1 MPVHPEIQAILSEM
15 AARGAK
21 PLHECAPDE
30 ARVNMLKAR
39 ALFTRGVVELPR
51 VEDTSAPG
59 PLGPIPLRLYAAQP
73 AGGAPLPLLV
83 FFHGGGWV
91 IGSIESHDDVCR
103 RLAQASGCL
112 VVSVDYRLA
121 PEHTFPAPLEDAWAA
136 LRWVAAHAA
145 ALGGDAARLAVGG
158 DSAGGNLAAVLT
170 QRARAAGGPAIA
182 FQLLVYPAVDDD
194 WSRPS
199 YAAHGQGYILTL
211 EGMRWFLRH
220 YLDGAPEPADVRVAP
235 LRAESLAGLP
245 PALVQL
251 AELDVLLDEGE
262 AYAARLRADGVPVT
276 LKRYP
281 GAIHG
286 FYGMTVTA
294 PAREAIADAGAA
306 LRTALRS

>member
-1 MPVHPEIQAILSEM
+1 
-15 AARGAK
+15 
-21 PLHECAPDE
+21 
-30 ARVNMLKAR
+30 MLKAR

-59 PLGPIPLRLYAAQP
+59 PLGPIPLRLYAATP

-83 FFHGGGWV
+83 FLHGGGWV

-121 PEHTFPAPLEDAWAA
+121 PEHTFPAPVEDAWAA

-170 QRARAAGGPAIA
+170 QRARAEGGPAIA

-286 FYGMTVTA
+286 FYGMTVTE
-294 PAREAIADAGAA
+294 PARTAIADAAQA
-306 LRTALRS
+306 LRTALGS